1 MQFPLRSALSSKL
14 SYLEFWAGLISY
26 CLTGTCKTS
35 GNFTGPYHHWTLRN
49 GHTFMSRVLRFHDAV
64 YMNHRSTFWSFPLK
78 EQPDGQQQGPLT
90 DNIMPDLD
98 DSSDDTDDESL

>member
-1 MQFPLRSALSSKL
+1 MATP
-14 SYLEFWAGLISY
+14 YEP
-26 CLTGTCKTS
+26 GTP
-35 GNFTGPYHHWTLRN
+35 GAPG
-49 GHTFMSRVLRFHDAV
+49 RFHDAV
-64 YMNHRSTFWSFPLK
+64 YMNHRSTFWSFPLNK